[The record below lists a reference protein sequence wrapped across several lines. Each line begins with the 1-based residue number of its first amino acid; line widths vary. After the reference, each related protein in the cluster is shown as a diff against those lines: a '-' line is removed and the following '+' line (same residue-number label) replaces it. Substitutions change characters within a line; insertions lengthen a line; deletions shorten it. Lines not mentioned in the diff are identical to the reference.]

1 MQKQSKNWPGVQYPL
16 KANPAIDRFYFSDE
30 NDTYNKSNLRNYVF
44 LQFQESLKTARGA
57 L

>member
-1 MQKQSKNWPGVQYPL
+1 MFCAVDLYRTV